1 MNFVDHSAFWMASN
15 NTSLN
20 QRQSL
25 QATKLHYFHAT
36 TESTVLCRPVI
47 ACHLN
52 TGQVRVSQPVSA
64 IMQLFRKH
72 SFPTTF
78 QQVPDMSAIIS
89 VISVMNF
96 QLQLLNCS
104 VTLQLI
110 HFSVTVNIN
119 NRTLIHRF
127 YKFSS
132 SHSCYIKRRFHP
144 ATVTGIRT
152 LLTDTI

>member
-1 MNFVDHSAFWMASN
+1 MLSGWRQIIRLSTNGSLFKQPNCIISMRQQSRQFFVGLS
-15 NTSLN
+15 
-20 QRQSL
+20 
-25 QATKLHYFHAT
+25 
-36 TESTVLCRPVI
+36 VI

-52 TGQVRVSQPVSA
+52 TGQVRVSQPVSG
-64 IMQLFRKH
+64 IMQLSRKH

-96 QLQLLNCS
+96 QLQLLNSS

-110 HFSVTVNIN
+110 HFQLFIFQLVNLN
-119 NRTLIHRF
+119 NITLIHRF

-132 SHSCYIKRRFHP
+132 
-144 ATVTGIRT
+144 T
-152 LLTDTI
+152 LLH